1 MSRSG
6 KHGQRGLPYS
16 DGTDAVN
23 RPQTNPLQLIRYRL
37 HNTRN
42 IFFRLRMRTIGQPAH
57 RAAVIMVA
65 YNAVEYNKGAH
76 GLCHDLS
83 LRGVGKRL

>member
-1 MSRSG
+1 M
-6 KHGQRGLPYS
+6 
-16 DGTDAVN
+16 N

-42 IFFRLRMRTIGQPAH
+42 IFFCLRMRTIGKPAH
-57 RAAVIMVA
+57 RTAVIMVA

-83 LRGVGKRL
+83 LHGGGKWF